1 MSARALV
8 LLLPCAAFAQAE
20 AVQRVVI
27 TGAIVERAVADAP
40 YAIGVVDADALRTSG
55 PLINLSESMARVPGL
70 VVNNRHNFA
79 QDLQISARGFGARTA
94 FGVRGLRLYSD
105 GIPATM
111 PDGQGQV
118 AHFDLADAQRIEVL
132 RGPFSALYGN
142 SSGGVIAVFS
152 APVERQRVEAALDAG
167 SFGLRQARA
176 SFATPLGE
184 GWLRGGGAAMHVGGF
199 RPHSA
204 AERRLATLRAGWQRD
219 SDQLTLQLSAF
230 DQPAQDPLGLTR
242 AQFDADP
249 DQTTP
254 QARQF
259 DTRKTARQHQLGARW
274 RHRFGDAGPLRE
286 ASLMAYAG
294 QRSVTQWQAIAPATQ
309 ANPGHGGG
317 VVDFDRDYG
326 GSEARLVWRAGPA
339 EIVTGVG
346 LETVR
351 DARRGFENFIGP
363 QLGVTGALRRDETN
377 TATSRDG
384 FAQAEWELSPNV
396 AATLGVRS
404 GELRLRTRDHYLGNG
419 DDSGALRYA
428 YTNPV
433 AGLRWRATPHL
444 NLYASAARGV
454 ESPTL
459 GELAYRADG
468 LGGFNDTLRAQR
480 SRQFEAGAKWRGGG
494 LEIDAALFWAA
505 VDDEIGIVS
514 NAGGRSSF
522 TNVGRTLRR
531 GAELAAA
538 WHIAPRWRAQLAL
551 STLDAFYRD
560 GFLTCAGVP
569 CLAPSVPVAAGN
581 RIAGTQRA
589 SAFAELA
596 WRDEWAFEARHAG
609 RTAVNDINSDFAP
622 RYTTLALRWQRAWT
636 LQDGLKLEL
645 LARLENLTNRRYAGS
660 VIVNEANGRF
670 FESAPGRHAMLGVRL
685 VYASNELVR

>member
-1 MSARALV
+1 MRAMRRALP
-8 LLLPCAAFAQAE
+8 LLLLMPCAAFAQE
-20 AVQRVVI
+20 RVQRIVI
-27 TGAIVERAVADAP
+27 TGAVVERAVADAP
-40 YAIGVVDADALRTSG
+40 YAIGVVDADTLRAGG
-55 PLINLSESMARVPGL
+55 PLVSLSESMGRVPGL
-70 VVNNRHNFA
+70 VVNNRYNFA

-142 SSGGVIAVFS
+142 SSGGVIALFT
-152 APVERQRVEAALDAG
+152 APVQQRRAEAALDAG

-176 SFATPLGE
+176 SFATPLAH
-184 GWLRGGGAAMHVGGF
+184 GWQLRMGGAAMHSDGF

-204 AERRLATLRAGWQRD
+204 ADRRLATLRAGW
-219 SDQLTLQLSAF
+219 SGEHDQLTLQANAF

-254 QARQF
+254 QAAQF

-274 RHRFGDAGPLRE
+274 RHRFGDGVLRE

-294 QRSVTQWQAIAPATQ
+294 ERSVTQWQAIPATTQ
-309 ANPGHGGG
+309 ANPSHGGG
-317 VVDFDRDYG
+317 VVDFDRRFG
-326 GSEARLVWRAGPA
+326 GSEARLVWRAGSA
-339 EIVTGVG
+339 ELVTGVAI
-346 LETVR
+346 ETMR
-351 DARRGFENFIGP
+351 DDRRGFENFVGT
-363 QLGVTGALRRDETN
+363 QLGVTGALRRDEAN

-384 FAQAEWELSPNV
+384 FAQAEWELSPSL
-396 AATLGVRS
+396 AATLGVR
-404 GELRLRTRDHYLGNG
+404 GGDVRLRTRDRYLDNG
-419 DDSGALRYA
+419 DDSGALRYD

-433 AGLRWRATPHL
+433 AGLRWRATPRL

-468 LGGFNDTLRAQR
+468 SGGFNDTLRAQR
-480 SRQFEAGAKWRGGG
+480 SRQFEVGAKWRGDD
-494 LEIDAALFWAA
+494 LEFDLALFHAA
-505 VDDEIGIVS
+505 VNDEIGIVS

-522 TNVGRTLRR
+522 ANVGRTLRR
-531 GAELAAA
+531 GAELAAG
-538 WHIAPRWRAQLAL
+538 WQVTPRWRAQLAL
-551 STLDAFYRD
+551 TALDAFYRD

-596 WRDEWAFEARHAG
+596 WRGEWALEARHAA
-609 RTAVNDINSDFAP
+609 RTAVNDLNSDFAP
-622 RYTTLALRWQRAWT
+622 GYTTLVLRWQRAWA
-636 LQDGLKLEL
+636 LRDGLKLEL
-645 LARLENLTNRRYAGS
+645 LARLENLTDRRYAGS

-670 FESAPGRHAMLGVRL
+670 FESAPGRHAMLGLRL
-685 VYASNELVR
+685 VFEPH